1 MEKGARMKRRPLRRQ
16 SNTMGEGAPS
26 TFAGHSMLCPYESEP
41 NGKGEA
47 TGTQKRGKAA
57 ITRSAL
63 EPRGIRRVIAAG

>member
-1 MEKGARMKRRPLRRQ
+1 
-16 SNTMGEGAPS
+16 MGEGAPS